1 MEMKPR
7 HKSKYATNA
16 FWASAMWSVIRFVLI
31 FGMCFIIIYPLL
43 IKLSSSMMTETDL
56 YDLTVKWVPKH
67 FNYRSVVHNYR
78 DVFYELKY
86 PQACLNSVALA
97 LMVAV
102 IQLVSCTAIGYGFA
116 RFRFFGSNLLFAG
129 VIFTLLV
136 PPQMVMIPLFMNFR
150 FFSVFGSAKINLIG
164 TIWPFVLTSLTG
176 MGLRNGLFIFIMR
189 QFFRGQPQSLEEAAM
204 VDGAGPLRTFVRIM
218 LPGAAPVML
227 IVTLFSFVWQYND
240 LFLTSLYMS
249 NRAILLPFMLE
260 RLALSFESYEY
271 SSEYMTVITNTA
283 MILFIAPLLILY
295 AFLQRYFVESVER
308 TGIVG

>member
-1 MEMKPR
+1 MERSR

-102 IQLVSCTAIGYGFA
+102 IQLVSCTAIHGFA
-116 RFRFFGSNLLFAG
+116 RFRLPAATCCLQGDLYPAGS
-129 VIFTLLV
+129 TLIDDPVVYELPV
-136 PPQMVMIPLFMNFR
+136 LQCWQCQ
-150 FFSVFGSAKINLIG
+150 INLIG

-176 MGLRNGLFIFIMR
+176 MGLAGCSLYHATDFPR
-189 QFFRGQPQSLEEAAM
+189 QPQAWK
-204 VDGAGPLRTFVRIM
+204 RR
-218 LPGAAPVML
+218 
-227 IVTLFSFVWQYND
+227 
-240 LFLTSLYMS
+240 
-249 NRAILLPFMLE
+249 R
-260 RLALSFESYEY
+260 
-271 SSEYMTVITNTA
+271 
-283 MILFIAPLLILY
+283 
-295 AFLQRYFVESVER
+295 
-308 TGIVG
+308 